1 MDKNQT
7 IGNYKILKAIGKG
20 GMAQVYTA
28 IQGSLDRVV
37 VIKKMQ
43 KNLDGELQARFKREA
58 KICANLN
65 HKNIVGIYDYFREGG
80 EHYLVMEY
88 IEGVSLADVIEKE
101 APLHPVLAASIAREI
116 CQALVCAHKN
126 GIIHRDIKP
135 KNILIS
141 KEGVIKL
148 TDFGVAR
155 DIDAPDLTTTGA
167 IIGTPFYMS
176 PEQAG
181 GGKVTFQSDI
191 FSLGVVLYE
200 MVTGKKP
207 FVAEES
213 QGIIAKICRGKYKS
227 SFWIDPHHSW
237 RLSRI
242 INKAMKRNP
251 KARYKSAQEMLKAL
265 NKFLGWKNQALVEEN
280 VKNLLA
286 RIEQAKEMTTVV
298 KGKEKKKK
306 TKKEKS
312 STALHFL
319 LVILLILIIILF
331 ITYFYVLVK

>member
-1 MDKNQT
+1 MSKDQS
-7 IGNYKILKAIGKG
+7 IGNYKILKSIGKG

-37 VIKKMQ
+37 VLKQMKR
-43 KNLDGELQARFKREA
+43 NLDGEAQARFKREA
-58 KICANLN
+58 RICANLH
-65 HKNIVGIYDYFREGG
+65 HKNIVEIYDYFREGG

-88 IEGVSLADVIEKE
+88 IEGMSLDDLIEKE
-101 APLHPVLAASIAREI
+101 APFHPLLTAAIAREV
-116 CQALVCAHKN
+116 CLALVCAHKN

-141 KEGVIKL
+141 KDGVVKL
-148 TDFGVAR
+148 ADFGVAR

-181 GGKVTFQSDI
+181 GGRAGFQSDI

-207 FVAEES
+207 FVAEEN
-213 QGIIAKICRGKYKS
+213 QGIISKICRGKYKS
-227 SFWIDPHHSW
+227 PFWLDPHHSF

-251 KARYKSAQEMLKAL
+251 RARYKSAEDMLKAL
-265 NKFLGWKNQALVEEN
+265 NSFLGWKNQAMIEEN
-280 VKNLLA
+280 IRKLLN
-286 RIEQAKEMTTVV
+286 RIEQEREVTTVV
-298 KGKEKKKK
+298 KGKSKKKK
-306 TKKEKS
+306 KKEKNN
-312 STALHFL
+312 TGLHFL

-331 ITYFYVLVK
+331 ITYFYILVK